1 MGAVFVPQDEVSPN
15 NNSILEQVQQET
27 SINFPALQY
36 KKPKILPQRSFI
48 PEPQPNLP
56 QPPLPESV
64 KPIQPASKPVMSSTI
79 ALVKE
84 FEGFRSQAYWDTDGT
99 PVIGYGLSKIEGKSV
114 NIGDRIEQT
123 QADHALEKQLQ
134 LIQTQIEQVVTV
146 KLNDHQLGALAS
158 LAFNVGFDGI
168 KNSTLL
174 RKVNA
179 QDYVGA
185 ANEFLRWNK
194 ANVGG
199 RLVTLAGL
207 SRRRQAERELFLTP
221 VD

>member
-15 NNSILEQVQQET
+15 NNSILKQVQQET

-48 PEPQPNLP
+48 PEPQPELP
-56 QPPLPESV
+56 RLPIPESV
-64 KPIQPASKPVMSSTI
+64 QPTQPASIPVMSKTI

-99 PVIGYGLSKIEGKSV
+99 PVIGYGLSKIGGKSV
-114 NIGDRIEQT
+114 NIGDRIEQNE
-123 QADHALEKQLQ
+123 ADHALEKQLQ
-134 LIQTQIEQVVTV
+134 AIQTQIEQAVTV
-146 KLNDHQLGALAS
+146 KLNAHQLGALTS
-158 LAFNVGFDGI
+158 IAFNVGVEGI

-179 QDYVGA
+179 QDYLGA